1 MSLKI
6 LIIEDEPDIRK
17 NLEYNLSREGYS
29 VLTAASIA
37 EAEQLI
43 YSNNLSLV
51 LLDLMLPDGSGLELC
66 KKMKSDPD
74 IQNLPIIILTAK
86 DDEVDKVVGFE
97 IGADDYVTKP
107 FSVRELI
114 LRIKAVLK
122 RGEKKKDIVEID
134 RQFGDLKIDIDSH
147 EVYVDGELVNLTALE
162 FKLLIQLVDRRGRV
176 QSREQLLTDVGV
188 CGWGRPVLLHS
199 RRNPA
204 VAAAEAGPEL
214 AGGGR
219 GAMLYISGNDTP
231 ASKALKGTKDWT
243 QVKMRLKSGL
253 DTSLTITCLFGGWGI
268 VTGKAWWDDVSLRKV
283 TYEVIESDESESVA
297 KGNVE
302 RGKKIFMTHPIA
314 ACTRC
319 HVVKGVGGPV
329 GPVGPVSP
337 VGPVGLNLRETNKA
351 KTNMLAAHVAAMR
364 SPDSVTN
371 TPPQN
376 APPKYPA
383 GTTI

>member
-43 YSNNLSLV
+43 YSNNLSLI

-74 IQNLPIIILTAK
+74 VQNLPIIILTAK

-97 IGADDYVTKP
+97 LGADDYVTKP

-122 RGEKKKDIVEID
+122 RGENKKDIVEID

-147 EVYVDGELVNLTALE
+147 EVYVDAELVNLTALE

-176 QSREQLLTDVGV
+176 QSREQLLADV
-188 CGWGRPVLLHS
+188 WGYS
-199 RRNPA
+199 
-204 VAAAEAGPEL
+204 AEVTT
-214 AGGGR
+214 R
-219 GAMLYISGNDTP
+219 TVDTHI
-231 ASKALKGTKDWT
+231 KRLREKLGTMGKYV
-243 QVKMRLKSGL
+243 Q
-253 DTSLTITCLFGGWGI
+253 TI
-268 VTGKAWWDDVSLRKV
+268 R
-283 TYEVIESDESESVA
+283 
-297 KGNVE
+297 
-302 RGKKIFMTHPIA
+302 
-314 ACTRC
+314 
-319 HVVKGVGGPV
+319 GVGYKF
-329 GPVGPVSP
+329 S
-337 VGPVGLNLRETNKA
+337 
-351 KTNMLAAHVAAMR
+351 R
-364 SPDSVTN
+364 SPD
-371 TPPQN
+371 Q
-376 APPKYPA
+376 
-383 GTTI
+383 